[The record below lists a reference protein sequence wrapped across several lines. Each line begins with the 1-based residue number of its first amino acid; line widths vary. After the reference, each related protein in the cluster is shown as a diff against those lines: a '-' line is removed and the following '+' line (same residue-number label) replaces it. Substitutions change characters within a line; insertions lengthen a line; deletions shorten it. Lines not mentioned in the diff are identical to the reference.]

1 MKKRDEMEFLEE
13 KVRALQ
19 EQKASV
25 ESANDELKR

>member
-1 MKKRDEMEFLEE
+1 MKKRDEMELLEE
-13 KVRALQ
+13 QVRALQ